1 MWLLQESCWK
11 DTSWWKICRS
21 KLWAALEL
29 NSVEIIT
36 GQNSILMSA
45 ASAMVINAIK
55 KLVGILDKIYLL
67 ASNIISRVKNLKK
80 MF

>member
-1 MWLLQESCWK
+1 
-11 DTSWWKICRS
+11 
-21 KLWAALEL
+21 
-29 NSVEIIT
+29 
-36 GQNSILMSA
+36 MSA

-55 KLVGILDKIYLL
+55 KLVGIPDKIYLL